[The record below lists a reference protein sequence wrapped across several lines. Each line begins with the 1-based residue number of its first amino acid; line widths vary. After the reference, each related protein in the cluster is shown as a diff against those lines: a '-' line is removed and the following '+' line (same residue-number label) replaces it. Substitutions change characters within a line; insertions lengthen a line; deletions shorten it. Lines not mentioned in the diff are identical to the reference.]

1 MKIRQ
6 CTLIEPFTCKQ
17 TDSVVAIAKKLR
29 EISLHHIFVIDE
41 AGYPQGI
48 ISMTDVNNRVVAE
61 GKDANK
67 MQAKDIMTAP
77 IDVADIDDDIEQW
90 HATMTE
96 KNHVMEAVVENG
108 KMKGIVTIHQIIKN
122 REKHE

>member
-6 CTLIEPFTCKQ
+6 CILIEPFTCRE
-17 TDSVVAIAKKLR
+17 TDSIVTVAKKLR
-29 EISLHHIFVIDE
+29 EISLRHIFVVDE
-41 AGYPQGI
+41 TGYPQGI
-48 ISMTDVNNRVVAE
+48 ISMTDINNRVVAE
-61 GKDANK
+61 GKDATNLK
-67 MQAKDIMTAP
+67 AKDIMTAP

-96 KNHVMEAVVENG
+96 KNHVMEAVVEKG